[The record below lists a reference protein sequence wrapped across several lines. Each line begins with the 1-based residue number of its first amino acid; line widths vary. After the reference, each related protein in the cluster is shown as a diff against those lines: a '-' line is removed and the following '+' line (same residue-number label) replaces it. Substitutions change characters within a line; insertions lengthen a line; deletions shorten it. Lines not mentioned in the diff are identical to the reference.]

1 MKFGFKI
8 HLDQIAQELI
18 DKGFTSQ
25 QIDSEE
31 LVNRVIEILADK
43 SFFEN
48 LQDEM
53 TLIEDENHPEP
64 RTREEYLEKIGEF

>member
-1 MKFGFKI
+1 MKLR
-8 HLDQIAQELI
+8 LDEIAQELI

-25 QIDSEE
+25 DIDSAKLEQ
-31 LVNRVIEILADK
+31 EILQILSDK

-64 RTREEYLEKIGEF
+64 RTRAEYLEKIGEF